1 MIQAFTAFCYMN
13 THAHTHTHTHTHALR
28 IYVYQ
33 ALRVLKFRN
42 RTENGDCHGEESMP
56 RQGREGGPG
65 RGWESLDGLT
75 GHFLRW
81 MQNWAAGQLH
91 CTVNVLITIQ
101 AYLHTHYFY
110 LILNMAMNKG
120 V

>member
-1 MIQAFTAFCYMN
+1 MEREYAKDRA
-13 THAHTHTHTHTHALR
+13 
-28 IYVYQ
+28 
-33 ALRVLKFRN
+33 
-42 RTENGDCHGEESMP
+42 
-56 RQGREGGPG
+56 GRGGPG

-81 MQNWAAGQLH
+81 MQNGAALY

-101 AYLHTHYFY
+101 AELHTYYFY

>member
-1 MIQAFTAFCYMN
+1 MVIAM
-13 THAHTHTHTHTHALR
+13 
-28 IYVYQ
+28 
-33 ALRVLKFRN
+33 
-42 RTENGDCHGEESMP
+42 E
-56 RQGREGGPG
+56 REYAKDRARGGGPG

-81 MQNWAAGQLH
+81 MQNGAAGQLH
-91 CTVNVLITIQ
+91 HTVNVLTTIQ
-101 AYLHTHYFY
+101 AELHTYYFY

>member
-1 MIQAFTAFCYMN
+1 M
-13 THAHTHTHTHTHALR
+13 HTHSHSCMHTHSLTHSLTHALR
-28 IYVYQ
+28 IHVYQ

-42 RTENGDCHGEESMP
+42 RTENGDCHGE
-56 RQGREGGPG
+56 RVCQGQGREGGPG

-81 MQNWAAGQLH
+81 MQNGAAGQLH

-101 AYLHTHYFY
+101 AELHTYYFY

>member
-1 MIQAFTAFCYMN
+1 MVIAMEREYAKDR
-13 THAHTHTHTHTHALR
+13 A
-28 IYVYQ
+28 
-33 ALRVLKFRN
+33 
-42 RTENGDCHGEESMP
+42 
-56 RQGREGGPG
+56 GREDLAGGGGPG

-81 MQNWAAGQLH
+81 MQNGAAGQLH
-91 CTVNVLITIQ
+91 RTVNVLTTIQ
-101 AYLHTHYFY
+101 AELHTYYFY